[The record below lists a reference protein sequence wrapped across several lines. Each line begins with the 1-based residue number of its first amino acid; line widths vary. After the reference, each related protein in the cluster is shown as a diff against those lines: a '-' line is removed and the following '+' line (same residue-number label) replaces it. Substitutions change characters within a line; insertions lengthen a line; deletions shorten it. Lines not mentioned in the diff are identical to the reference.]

1 MTQDKCVKKV
11 PPFGSKLSN
20 NCKHLPEL
28 FVKGNGA
35 KKKEKWKNAESLV
48 GFILSAVN
56 DVRWWHIFSLQNW
69 LFDMIRGEESD
80 TFGPFQIVASAHPSG
95 LLCWAS
101 PADRNVRLRLKNR
114 LATASKRWLEIH
126 VYARQQRA
134 ESRPD
139 CPANRDAAAGLAYI
153 FLRRSIPSF
162 TWLQA
167 VTLAALLAA
176 LSAKDRVFTWCA
188 AVQRP
193 GPPQWNWNVNAY
205 WAAVNTCN
213 PAGPWGG
220 IRKAEEIETT
230 QGGPLSTEVSCLCV
244 HGVNSSAA
252 STPNITLPPAPPPP
266 PRTVIILSAAKASSA
281 PNPPQL
287 HPSVQSF
294 DFWKRYLL
302 VMWPCCCCLLGGGF
316 SHNVFFLPENRTFP
330 PSSVMKSWNRDGRR
344 PRIRSP
350 FSLFQ
355 ADQWPSSLNIPT
367 APSLWAPT

>member
-1 MTQDKCVKKV
+1 M
-11 PPFGSKLSN
+11 
-20 NCKHLPEL
+20 
-28 FVKGNGA
+28 
-35 KKKEKWKNAESLV
+35 

-56 DVRWWHIFSLQNW
+56 DVGWWHIFSLQNW

-139 CPANRDAAAGLAYI
+139 CPANPDAAAGLAYI

-316 SHNVFFLPENRTFP
+316 SHNVFFSRKIERFLRRLWWSPGTVKEGDRASAAHLAFFRQINDRVPWIYLQPQVCEHPRSF
-330 PSSVMKSWNRDGRR
+330 SVGGFK
-344 PRIRSP
+344 
-350 FSLFQ
+350 
-355 ADQWPSSLNIPT
+355 DQFWHELWPCVDAQT
-367 APSLWAPT
+367 AVAHSDDWEFV